1 MAANIKY
8 FFIGNLNTRQALF
21 DENINATQDT
31 ERDVRQIFE
40 RICSTKEKKFE
51 ERTKVPNKNGNYLFT
66 SLQPNRF
73 YMVLADN
80 KFSETSVF
88 ELIKE
93 VNNSSAF
100 DTIGEND
107 QIQQHGK
114 SYIKVVIDNYNRKQ
128 SDLNGINND
137 INEIKLEMKNNV
149 RSLIQS
155 KEQASDLE
163 KRAEDIK
170 DGADLF
176 AKNANKVKKI
186 ACWQNFKLWII
197 IILII
202 IGIIIVVVVPIVV
215 SKSGSSSNSSNSA
228 QSNTT
233 TGNLL

>member
-1 MAANIKY
+1 MSTNIKY
-8 FFIGNLNTRQALF
+8 FFIGNLTTRQAFF

-31 ERDVRQIFE
+31 ERDIKQIFE
-40 RICSTKEKKFE
+40 RICSNKDKKFE

-66 SLQPNRF
+66 CLQPNRF

-80 KFSETSVF
+80 KFSETTVF

-114 SYIKVVIDNYNRKQ
+114 SYIKIVIDNYNKKKNN
-128 SDLNGINND
+128 LNEINND

-155 KEQASDLE
+155 KEQASELE

-176 AKNANKVKKI
+176 AQNANKVKKL

-202 IGIIIVVVVPIVV
+202 IGIIIVIVVPIVV
-215 SKSGSSSNSSNSA
+215 SKSGSSGSSSTNSSENS
-228 QSNTT
+228 T